1 MKRLYLIALFIIVSL
16 AATAQENGN
25 RDAQNRIVRGPY
37 ETNRFF
43 DNIFVGVAGGVNIYF
58 GEHDS
63 YGKFGKRMAPALDI
77 HVGKWFT
84 PSIGARVEACS
95 RRNSAYRTCMPM
107 QCGTSR
113 TP

>member
-77 HVGKWFT
+77 HIMT
-84 PSIGARVEACS
+84 TSTSLSSANSPSTIATVW
-95 RRNSAYRTCMPM
+95 
-107 QCGTSR
+107 
-113 TP
+113 